1 MSSES
6 GDQQKE
12 FRINKSEGINSST
25 KSKKQKK
32 RITKTKT
39 QPPVSTC
46 VSKIQPPVSTCV
58 SGVQHVR
65 ETTPYSKAE
74 GSSRRELGYPY
85 TKTAVRDGGDG
96 GEGGDGADGDRES
109 VHKRTA
115 FSSALS
121 PKAQKV
127 PTQSRLLD
135 TMPAA
140 HDILA
145 TQVHTQVMVRCMC
158 VSMYL
163 LYLTDCF
170 SCGGQLSSGLLSTYS
185 RAG

>member
-46 VSKIQPPVSTCV
+46 VS
-58 SGVQHVR
+58 GVQHAR
-65 ETTPYSKAE
+65 ETTPHSKAE